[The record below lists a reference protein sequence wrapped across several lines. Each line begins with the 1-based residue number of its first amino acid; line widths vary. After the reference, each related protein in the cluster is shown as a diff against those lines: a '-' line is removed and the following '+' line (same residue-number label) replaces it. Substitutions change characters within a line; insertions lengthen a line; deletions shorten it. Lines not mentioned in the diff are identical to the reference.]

1 VKTFSLILVVFLLVI
16 SSQACFLAGNKTAY
30 QQVLFS
36 DNFSDPSK
44 NWDQVNSDS
53 GSTDYF
59 DGAYRILVNVINAKA
74 WASPGNESFIDTRI
88 EVNATKNSGPDNN
101 DFGIICRY
109 LDADRFYYAVISS
122 DGYYGI
128 MKMTASGAMLIGKDS
143 MLESNA
149 ILKGS
154 VTNHLRLDCIGSTI
168 TLYVNGNQ
176 VDQQSDMDYTTG
188 NVGLLAGTF
197 DTPGADILFDNFF
210 VYKP

>member
-44 NWDQVNSDS
+44 NWGQANSDS

-128 MKMTASGAMLIGKDS
+128 MKMTASGAMLIGKES

>member
-59 DGAYRILVNVINAKA
+59 DGAYRILVNVINSKA

-128 MKMTASGAMLIGKDS
+128 MKMTASGAMLIGKES